1 VRGVC
6 GGTCNKQEGWEEK
19 HEQQL
24 GGRDVKRRVKR
35 GAVTGPRGRR
45 EYSTDA
51 ARNLVE
57 KGLVQETVRAAV
69 NVRQAQGKAQRR
81 THKHKA
87 QNNTQEQE
95 WLQEGGNAMRKKVT
109 SARSA

>member
-1 VRGVC
+1 MRGVC
-6 GGTCNKQEGWEEK
+6 GGTRDKQEGWEEGK

-24 GGRDVKRRVKR
+24 GGRDASRRVRR

-57 KGLVQETVRAAV
+57 KGLVQEIVRAAIS
-69 NVRQAQGKAQRR
+69 VRQAQGKTQRQ
-81 THKHKA
+81 THKRNA
-87 QNNTQEQE
+87 QNNTQGQE
-95 WLQEGGNAMRKKVT
+95 
-109 SARSA
+109 